1 MDPELDSIPAEI
13 TSQAEL
19 SNFEYEKTAVYPA
32 VKTFAQLCDVDLV
45 VPYGPKIVM
54 S

>member
-19 SNFEYEKTAVYPA
+19 SAYEKTAADPA